1 MSAALSLLIAFLSMS
16 SVKTELSAC
25 PVGAVIDRIEGDR
38 MVVVMGADG
47 VRSIAASSVEPQRGR
62 SPREGMRV
70 RRARD
75 GRCVA
80 DSVDSVLDSRVRARL
95 RALGAR
101 R

>member
-1 MSAALSLLIAFLSMS
+1 MSAALSLLIAFLSMKS
-16 SVKTELSAC
+16 AKTELSAC
-25 PVGAVIDRIEGDR
+25 PAGAVIDRIEGER

-47 VRSIAASSVEPQRGR
+47 VRLIAASSVEPQRGR
-62 SPREGMRV
+62 SAREGMHI
-70 RRARD
+70 RRTRD

-80 DSVDSVLDSRVRARL
+80 DPVDSVLDSRVRARL

>member
-1 MSAALSLLIAFLSMS
+1 MSAALSLLIALLSMS
-16 SVKTELSAC
+16 SVKTEVSAC

-38 MVVVMGADG
+38 MVLVMGADG
-47 VRSIAASSVEPQRGR
+47 VRAIAASSIEPQQGQ

-80 DSVDSVLDSRVRARL
+80 DSVDSAIDRGVRARL